1 VGDLEKAWE
10 YTQRTALT
18 DLHNVQHNVHDG
30 IHIASQAG
38 TWLALACGF
47 GGLRNHRGVLQ
58 FRPQLPPGLEALGF
72 RCRADGAVVEV
83 QISARWVT
91 YSLVDGRAVEIGHNG
106 APVTLRPGEPVHID
120 W

>member
-1 VGDLEKAWE
+1 
-10 YTQRTALT
+10 
-18 DLHNVQHNVHDG
+18 
-30 IHIASQAG
+30 
-38 TWLALACGF
+38 
-47 GGLRNHRGVLQ
+47 VLQ